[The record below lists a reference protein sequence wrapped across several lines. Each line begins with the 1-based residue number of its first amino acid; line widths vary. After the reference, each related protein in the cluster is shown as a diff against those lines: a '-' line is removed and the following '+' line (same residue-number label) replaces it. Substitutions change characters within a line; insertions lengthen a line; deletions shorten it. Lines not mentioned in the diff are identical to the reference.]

1 MQRHLRSLQGGF
13 GGKNRS
19 LSGSESDI
27 ARHDSMLDAS
37 RIRTHTHTHIYIYIR
52 MCLPWI
58 FSLARHRRRLRRRI
72 RLYPRQ
78 WCSPDP
84 PPSNLSLVRLLDP
97 SFGSIFWIR
106 LLDPSFGSFVAAVTR
121 GSGAGPI
128 RPTPITGLDIVP
140 SLYDPV
146 LAVKMSVWC
155 MCVGVL
161 PIVALT

>member
-37 RIRTHTHTHIYIYIR
+37 RIRTHTHTHIYIYIYACVFLGSSR
-52 MCLPWI
+52 WPATAAASVVEFVFI
-58 FSLARHRRRLRRRI
+58 LASGAARI
-72 RLYPRQ
+72 RPHPISH
-78 WCSPDP
+78 WF
-84 PPSNLSLVRLLDP
+84 V
-97 SFGSIFWIR
+97 FWIR